1 MGPKFFLVG
10 ILGLKSFSR
19 GYFRGSKIFSRG
31 YFRGSKIFSRG
42 YFVGPNFF
50 FVDVSYIPRGKRG
63 IRNNAVPLPQ

>member
-1 MGPKFFLVG
+1 MGPKFFRVG

-31 YFRGSKIFSRG
+31 YF
-42 YFVGPNFF
+42 VGANFF